1 MCSGHGGEAM
11 KQIAVSDFS
20 GDIAMDKRQIY

>member
-11 KQIAVSDFS
+11 KQIAVSDFL
-20 GDIAMDKRQIY
+20 GDIAMDRQIY